1 MTSDIIQRLARE
13 RAIQRLSPAQANV
26 LTRPIRAGELD
37 DTDRVASIIQ
47 DIEAGFVLDDTDR
60 VASIIQDIE
69 AGFVLA
75 ELTLEEART
84 FRPSGVEGLAG
95 VGDRETAKETAR

>member
-1 MTSDIIQRLARE
+1 MSADIIQRLARE

-26 LTRPIRAGELD
+26 LTRPILAGELD
-37 DTDRVASIIQ
+37 HTDRVANIVQ
-47 DIEAGFVLDDTDR
+47 DM
-60 VASIIQDIE
+60 E

-95 VGDRETAKETAR
+95 VRDRETAKETAR

>member
-1 MTSDIIQRLARE
+1 MTSDIIHRLARE

-47 DIEAGFVLDDTDR
+47 DIEAGFVL
-60 VASIIQDIE
+60 
-69 AGFVLA
+69 A

-84 FRPSGVEGLAG
+84 FRPSGAEGLAG
-95 VGDRETAKETAR
+95 VSDRETAKETAR

>member
-13 RAIQRLSPAQANV
+13 RAIQRLSPSQANV

-37 DTDRVASIIQ
+37 DTDRVANI
-47 DIEAGFVLDDTDR
+47 V
-60 VASIIQDIE
+60 QDIE

-75 ELTLEEART
+75 ELTLHEARS
-84 FRPSGVEGLAG
+84 FRPSGSESVAG
-95 VGDRETAKETAR
+95 VRGRETADAEGAR

>member
-1 MTSDIIQRLARE
+1 MTHDTILRLARE

-37 DTDRVASIIQ
+37 DTDRVASIVQ
-47 DIEAGFVLDDTDR
+47 DM
-60 VASIIQDIE
+60 E

-75 ELTLEEART
+75 EMTLDEARS
-84 FRPSGVEGLAG
+84 FRPSGADGLAG
-95 VGDRETAKETAR
+95 VGDRETADAEVR

>member
-1 MTSDIIQRLARE
+1 MTADTIQRLARE

-37 DTDRVASIIQ
+37 DTDRVANIVQ
-47 DIEAGFVLDDTDR
+47 DM
-60 VASIIQDIE
+60 E

-75 ELTLEEART
+75 EMTLDEARS

-95 VGDRETAKETAR
+95 VRGRETAEPQPAQGG

>member
-47 DIEAGFVLDDTDR
+47 DIEAGFVL
-60 VASIIQDIE
+60 
-69 AGFVLA
+69 A

-84 FRPSGVEGLAG
+84 FRPSGVEGVAG
-95 VGDRETAKETAR
+95 NRDRETAKETAR

>member
-1 MTSDIIQRLARE
+1 MTHDIIHRLARE

-37 DTDRVASIIQ
+37 H
-47 DIEAGFVLDDTDR
+47 TDR

-95 VGDRETAKETAR
+95 GESVKTNAEEAAR

>member
-1 MTSDIIQRLARE
+1 MSADIIHRLARE

-26 LTRPIRAGELD
+26 LTRPILAGELD
-37 DTDRVASIIQ
+37 HTDRVANIVQ
-47 DIEAGFVLDDTDR
+47 DM
-60 VASIIQDIE
+60 E

-95 VGDRETAKETAR
+95 VRDRETAKETAR

>member
-1 MTSDIIQRLARE
+1 MTHDTIQRLARE
-13 RAIQRLSPAQANV
+13 RAIQRLSPSQANV

-37 DTDRVASIIQ
+37 DTDRVANI
-47 DIEAGFVLDDTDR
+47 V
-60 VASIIQDIE
+60 QDIE

-95 VGDRETAKETAR
+95 NRDRETAKETAQ

>member
-1 MTSDIIQRLARE
+1 MTHDAIQRLARE
-13 RAIQRLSPAQANV
+13 RAIQRLSPAQANL
-26 LTRPIRAGELD
+26 LTRPILAGELD
-37 DTDRVASIIQ
+37 DTDRVANIVQ
-47 DIEAGFVLDDTDR
+47 DM
-60 VASIIQDIE
+60 Q

-95 VGDRETAKETAR
+95 VRGREAAKEAAR

>member
-1 MTSDIIQRLARE
+1 MTSDTIQRLARE

-26 LTRPIRAGELD
+26 LSRPIRAGELD
-37 DTDRVASIIQ
+37 DTDRVANIVQ
-47 DIEAGFVLDDTDR
+47 DM
-60 VASIIQDIE
+60 E

-75 ELTLEEART
+75 EMTLDEARS

-95 VGDRETAKETAR
+95 VRGREAADAEVAR